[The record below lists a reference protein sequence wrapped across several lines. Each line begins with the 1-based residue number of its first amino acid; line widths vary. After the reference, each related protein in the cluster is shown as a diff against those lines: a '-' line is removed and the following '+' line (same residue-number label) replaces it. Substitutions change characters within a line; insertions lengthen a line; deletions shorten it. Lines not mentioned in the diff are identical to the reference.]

1 MIKCIADGSVELYED
16 GVKKFETTSDG
27 VQITGHSYQ
36 GDDNKGY
43 FGNAQDLQIYHD
55 ATDSYIKNTTN
66 DLIVECTGDDVHIKA
81 ADDVFLKVQGSEA
94 GIDIHGDAGV
104 SVYYDGSKKL
114 ETSSTGVNITGT
126 LVVDEIDLGSSEKI
140 NLGASDALQIWS
152 DGSDSIIRHTKSGS
166 GQDLILESDTT
177 TIIGKTSVNGGDVG
191 VKFIADG
198 AVELYYD
205 AVKKFE
211 TTANGATVTG
221 HISGAHGVIEQFFT
235 PCDGS
240 AIALVNGTETVSDI
254 TSATSMSTTFA
265 DIPGSEIAYTPPSG
279 TKQVIYKFVFTNSR
293 DGDSQSRAHF
303 KLLIDGTEV
312 TNARWSDGSGGSAGI
327 DRYNNF
333 EWAINV
339 GGTANA
345 ATGRQASWTSDKTIK
360 LQMREYTSGY
370 ESKVH
375 NVYYWDGANND
386 PQFHQPSIGITAI
399 G

>member
-1 MIKCIADGSVELYED
+1 
-16 GVKKFETTSDG
+16 
-27 VQITGHSYQ
+27 
-36 GDDNKGY
+36 N
-43 FGNAQDLQIYHD
+43 
-55 ATDSYIKNTTN
+55 
-66 DLIVECTGDDVHIKA
+66 
-81 ADDVFLKVQGSEA
+81 
-94 GIDIHGDAGV
+94 AGV
-104 SVYYDGSKKL
+104 ALYHND
-114 ETSSTGVNITGT
+114 VN
-126 LVVDEIDLGSSEKI
+126 
-140 NLGASDALQIWS
+140 
-152 DGSDSIIRHTKSGS
+152 
-166 GQDLILESDTT
+166 
-177 TIIGKTSVNGGDVG
+177 
-191 VKFIADG
+191 
-198 AVELYYD
+198 
-205 AVKKFE
+205 KFE

-240 AIALVNGTETVSDI
+240 AIALVNGTETVANV

-386 PQFHQPSIGITAI
+386 PQFHQPSIGIT
-399 G
+399 

>member
-1 MIKCIADGSVELYED
+1 MAITINGSANTVA
-16 GVKKFETTSDG
+16 GVAAG
-27 VQITGHSYQ
+27 GIN
-36 GDDNKGY
+36 DNVVDNG
-43 FGNAQDLQIYHD
+43 
-55 ATDSYIKNTTN
+55 TM
-66 DLIVECTGDDVHIKA
+66 
-81 ADDVFLKVQGSEA
+81 ADDA
-94 GIDIHGDAGV
+94 IGIAEL
-104 SVYYDGSKKL
+104 SA
-114 ETSSTGVNITGT
+114 TGT
-126 LVVDEIDLGSSEKI
+126 
-140 NLGASDALQIWS
+140 ASATTFLRGDNTWAA
-152 DGSDSIIRHTKSGS
+152 TSGH
-166 GQDLILESDTT
+166 GIL
-177 TIIGKTSVNGGDVG
+177 
-191 VKFIADG
+191 
-198 AVELYYD
+198 
-205 AVKKFE
+205 
-211 TTANGATVTG
+211 
-221 HISGAHGVIEQFFT
+221 EQFFT

-240 AIALVNGTETVSDI
+240 AIALVSGTETVSDI
-254 TSATSMSTTFA
+254 TSATSMSTTYA

-293 DGDSQSRAHF
+293 DGDSNSRAHF

-312 TNARWSDGSGGSAGI
+312 TNARWSDGSGGTAGI